1 MTYCAHIS
9 EDGLRRQTVAEH
21 CRGTARYAAECLSGI
36 GLSKTGYLAGLL
48 HDSGKLTQE
57 FQTYL
62 ESAARGEAV
71 RRGSVVHTFAGVR
84 FLLEQYHGARPDTF
98 DDITCELL
106 AFAIGAHHGLF
117 DCVDE
122 NHLSGFQH
130 RLGSHDK
137 EYQEALQNLEP
148 HLAAHDEIG
157 ELFQASCAE
166 TAAVFDKIQHMLQS
180 EAAQVSDLHFYIG
193 LLARLLLSAVIQ
205 GDRRDTAE
213 FQTGKPRPED
223 PQDKRALWDTCLRHL
238 EVKLDELSRAPQKG
252 SAELQRAR
260 AEISRQCRQFAQRP
274 GGVYQLN
281 VPTGAG
287 KTLSSLRYAL
297 AHAARRNKARIIFT
311 APLLTILDQNA
322 KVIREYI
329 GDDSIILEHHS
340 NLVRTKE
347 DTEELSVQELLT
359 EDWSAPVIIT
369 TLAQMLNTLLD
380 GKTSS
385 IRRFQALCNSVII
398 FDEVQTVPAKM
409 LTLFNLAVNFLAEVC
424 GATVILCSATQPCL
438 KSTAHP
444 LLAEPAEM
452 VPYSPAVWEVFR
464 RTHIQPAGRMLLD
477 EIPDFAVG
485 VLEKADSLLIVC
497 NKKDEAAQLYRK
509 LSGSSGIRC
518 FHLSA
523 AMCMAHRRA
532 VLEELEAALEKL
544 RSAPEQS
551 REKIL
556 CVSTQ
561 VMEAGVDI
569 SFQRVIRLSAGM
581 DSVVQSAGRCNRSG
595 EYGGAAP
602 VYLIECL
609 DENLSRLTDIQRGKD
624 ATESLLARYS
634 RRPADFQEDL
644 SSRAAIDAYYQI
656 LYREMPE
663 GFQDDPVQGEP
674 YSVFSLLAENSC
686 LADERTDG
694 FERYFLHQA
703 FRLAGRLFQVY
714 DDEHMDVIVPYG
726 KGAEIIA
733 DLGSQRAERDLE
745 FRKACLE
752 RAKPYTVSLYDY
764 QRRQLEQTRGIWPV
778 GGVESG
784 IWALSEDFYH
794 QEIGFSIEG
803 TVINF
808 LGESL

>member
-1 MTYCAHIS
+1 MTYYAHIS

-21 CRGTARYAAECLSGI
+21 CRGTARYAAECLAGI

-62 ESAARGEAV
+62 ESSAQGEAV

-84 FLLEQYHGARPDTF
+84 FLLEQYHGAKPDTF

-106 AFAIGAHHGLF
+106 AFAVGAHHGLF

-122 NHLSGFQH
+122 NHVSGFQH
-130 RLGSHDK
+130 RLRSHDG
-137 EYQEALQNLEP
+137 EYQEAMRNLEP
-148 HLAAHDEIG
+148 HLAARDEIDR
-157 ELFQASCAE
+157 LFQAACTE
-166 TAAVFDKIQHMLQS
+166 MNAVFDKIQNMLQS
-180 EAAQVSDLHFYIG
+180 EAAQASDLSFYVG
-193 LLARLLLSAVIQ
+193 RMARLLLSAVIQ

-223 PQDKRALWDTCLRHL
+223 LKDKRSLWNTCLRHL
-238 EVKLDELSRAPQKG
+238 ETKLDVLSRAPQKG
-252 SAELQRAR
+252 R
-260 AEISRQCRQFAQRP
+260 AEIQNARQEISDQCRQFAQRP

-297 AHAARRNKARIIFT
+297 AHAARWNKSRIIFT

-347 DTEELSVQELLT
+347 DTEELPVQELLT

-369 TLAQMLNTLLD
+369 TLAQLLNTLLD

-385 IRRFQALCNSVII
+385 IRRFQALSNSVII

-438 KSTAHP
+438 KNTSHP
-444 LLAEPAEM
+444 LLSDLTEM
-452 VPYSPAVWEVFR
+452 VPYNPALWDVFR
-464 RTHIQPAGRMLLD
+464 RTHIQSAGRMRLE
-477 EIPDFAVG
+477 EIPAFALD
-485 VLEKADSLLIVC
+485 VLEQADSLLVVC
-497 NKKDEAAQLYRK
+497 NKKDEAAKLYRQ

-518 FHLSA
+518 YHLSA

-532 VLEELEAALEKL
+532 VLDELEAAQEKL
-544 RSAPEQS
+544 RSAPES
-551 REKIL
+551 CGEKIL

-581 DSVVQSAGRCNRSG
+581 DSVVQSAGRCNRNG
-595 EYGGAAP
+595 ESDSPAP

-609 DENLSRLTDIQRGKD
+609 DENLSKLTDIQRGKD

-634 RRPADFQEDL
+634 RRPEDFQEDL
-644 SSRAAIDAYYQI
+644 SSKAAIDAYYQA

-663 GFQDDPVQGEP
+663 GFQDDPVQGRP
-674 YSVFSLLAENSC
+674 YSIFSLLADNGC
-686 LADERTDG
+686 LADERVDG
-694 FERYFLHQA
+694 FENYFLHQA

-726 KGAEIIA
+726 EGAEIIA
-733 DLGSQRAERDLE
+733 DLGSQRSERDLE
-745 FRKACLE
+745 FRKTCLE

-764 QRRQLEQTRGIWPV
+764 QRRQLEQAHGIWPV
-778 GGVESG
+778 RDGDSSV
-784 IWALSEDFYH
+784 WALSEDFYH
-794 QEIGFSIEG
+794 QELGFSIEG
-803 TVINF
+803 TALPFQEV
-808 LGESL
+808 

>member
-1 MTYCAHIS
+1 MTYYAHIS

-21 CRGTARYAAECLSGI
+21 CRGTARYAAECLAGI

-62 ESAARGEAV
+62 ESSAQGEAV

-84 FLLEQYHGARPDTF
+84 FLLEQYHGAKPDTF

-106 AFAIGAHHGLF
+106 AFAVGAHHGLF

-122 NHLSGFQH
+122 NHVSGFQH
-130 RLGSHDK
+130 RLRSHDG
-137 EYQEALQNLEP
+137 EYQEAMRNLEP
-148 HLAAHDEIG
+148 HLAARDEIDR
-157 ELFQASCAE
+157 LFQAACTE
-166 TAAVFDKIQHMLQS
+166 MNAVFDKIQNMLQS
-180 EAAQVSDLHFYIG
+180 EAAQASDLSFYVG
-193 LLARLLLSAVIQ
+193 LMARLLLSAVIQ

-223 PQDKRALWDTCLRHL
+223 LKDKRSLWNTCLRHL
-238 EVKLDELSRAPQKG
+238 ETKLDVLSRAPQKG
-252 SAELQRAR
+252 R
-260 AEISRQCRQFAQRP
+260 AEIQNARQEISDQCRQFAQRP

-297 AHAARRNKARIIFT
+297 AHAARWNKSRIIFT

-347 DTEELSVQELLT
+347 DTEELPVQELLT

-369 TLAQMLNTLLD
+369 TLAQLLNTLLD

-385 IRRFQALCNSVII
+385 IRRFQALSNSVII

-438 KSTAHP
+438 KKAAHP
-444 LLAEPAEM
+444 MLSDLAEM
-452 VPYSPAVWEVFR
+452 VPYDPALWEAFR
-464 RTHIQPAGRMLLD
+464 RTHIQPTDRMRLE
-477 EIPDFAVG
+477 EIPAFAMG
-485 VLEKADSLLIVC
+485 ILEEADSLLIVC
-497 NKKDEAAQLYRK
+497 NKKAEAAELYRK
-509 LSGSSGIRC
+509 LSGPGLRC
-518 FHLSA
+518 YHLSA

-532 VLEELEAALEKL
+532 VLKELEAALEEL
-544 RSAPEQS
+544 RSAPERS

-595 EYGGAAP
+595 EYGSAAP
-602 VYLIECL
+602 VYLVPCQ
-609 DENLSRLTDIQRGKD
+609 DENLVNLTDIQRGKD
-624 ATESLLARYS
+624 ATESLLAQYS
-634 RRPADFQEDL
+634 RCPALFQEDL
-644 SSRAAIDAYYQI
+644 SSKAAIDAYYQI

-663 GFQDDPVQGEP
+663 GFQDDPVPGKP
-674 YSVFSLLAENSC
+674 YSIFRLLADNSC
-686 LADERTDG
+686 FADERADG
-694 FERYFLHQA
+694 FGRYFLNQA
-703 FRLAGRLFQVY
+703 FRLAGKLFQVY
-714 DDEHMDVIVPYG
+714 DDDHLDVLVPYEAG
-726 KGAEIIA
+726 KEVITA
-733 DLGSQRAERDLE
+733 LGSEQAERDLE
-745 FRKACLE
+745 HRKAWLE
-752 RAKPYTVSLYDY
+752 KAKPYTVSVYGH
-764 QRRQLEQTRGIWPV
+764 QRRQLEENHGIYPV
-778 GGVESG
+778 RDGDAGL
-784 IWALSEDFYH
+784 WALSERFYN
-794 QEIGFSIEG
+794 QETGVSIEKK
-803 TVINF
+803 
-808 LGESL
+808 